1 MLARRFAVPCALA
14 VICGLS
20 QSSAAQVA
28 VARSTAGVIE
38 GVVTDTGL
46 VVLSDVAVS
55 MVGVSVL
62 VTTGANGRFRII
74 VGRAGRYFLIA
85 RRLGF
90 QPLSIEVQVPDG
102 DTLRLALQL
111 ERVVTELQTVTVEA
125 PARVSPRMAEFDAR
139 RKLGEG
145 QFMTRPDIESRNSL
159 LATELIRSF
168 TSIKLVGAGG
178 TLGSPGYYAVSIRGA
193 ATPLHQSL
201 GTRAKGGAA
210 DGSCFLQVVIDG
222 IPQDTPYNLDLLP
235 PPRELAGIE
244 VYSGPATIPIRFKG
258 FDRSCG
264 VILVWTRDGS

>member
-62 VTTGANGRFRII
+62 VTTGANGRFRIN

-90 QPLSIEVQVPDG
+90 QPLSTEVQVPDG

-145 QFMTRPDIESRNSL
+145 QFLTRDDIEKRNSVF
-159 LATELIRSF
+159 ATELLRTFKSLKIVPS
-168 TSIKLVGAGG
+168 SNGG
-178 TLGSPGYYAVSIRGA
+178 PPAYYASSMRAAGSPLKN
-193 ATPLHQSL
+193 PN
-201 GTRAKGGAA
+201 
-210 DGSCFLQVVIDG
+210 CFMQVVIDG
-222 IPQDTPYNLDLLP
+222 IPQAIPYNLELLP

-244 VYSGPATIPIRFKG
+244 VYAGPSTIPLQFKG